1 MPVTPDVHDFVAEA
15 DALTSLKEFFEA
27 WDQLA
32 RPSEPATSL
41 RVFLK
46 KYAELQSS
54 LPTPE
59 RAHVPQ
65 PLDPVRLGQFCKA
78 FRPVFANLQ
87 REGEFVDVWPVARL
101 KRDELRHASV
111 LAWFLN
117 PNASHGFEQ
126 EIFRTWMSRLSFPG
140 EPRLRDPSL
149 WQLPYRVATEVWP
162 QADGNNRID
171 IEISG
176 EGFYLCVEVK
186 IDAVEG
192 EEQLRRYLEVARA
205 NAGSRPFSIVYLSRD
220 EPKNLSTDSE
230 KVVSTTWA
238 RFADAI
244 RSRQRSSPLSS
255 HSLSRRLLDQFLNRV
270 ENL

>member
-87 REGEFVDVWPVARL
+87 REGEFVDVWSVARL

-140 EPRLRDPSL
+140 EPRLRIRASGSFPTGWRRKSG
-149 WQLPYRVATEVWP
+149 PKPMATTGSTSKS
-162 QADGNNRID
+162 A
-171 IEISG
+171 
-176 EGFYLCVEVK
+176 VK
-186 IDAVEG
+186 A
-192 EEQLRRYLEVARA
+192 
-205 NAGSRPFSIVYLSRD
+205 
-220 EPKNLSTDSE
+220 ST
-230 KVVSTTWA
+230 
-238 RFADAI
+238 FA
-244 RSRQRSSPLSS
+244 SKSK
-255 HSLSRRLLDQFLNRV
+255 
-270 ENL
+270 